1 MSTAI
6 LLMGHGSRIPE
17 ANEALYAIAA
27 MVRQETGCPMVEV
40 AFREQHAPDI
50 QKAIDTCVE
59 QGATRLLLYPYFL
72 FAGAHVL
79 EDLPAEMAE
88 AKERYPQL
96 ELILG
101 QPLGVHRKLAEI
113 VCERVDAA
121 MQGAGWDL
129 CGPRS

>member
-17 ANEALYAIAA
+17 ANDALHAIAA
-27 MVRQETGCPMVEV
+27 MVRQETGCPIVEV
-40 AFREQHAPDI
+40 AFREQHAPNI
-50 QKAIDTCVE
+50 QKAIDSCVE

-79 EDLPAEMAE
+79 EDLPTEMAE

-101 QPLGVHRKLAEI
+101 QPLGVHKKLAEI

-121 MQGAGWDL
+121 MQGAGWDP